1 VGKWP
6 EACVEIVD
14 ELWVTQLIQAKYA
27 GQMRF
32 CLCIKVFFNISFVE
46 ISKESQEM
54 KKPAELA
61 GLIKLI

>member
-1 VGKWP
+1 
-6 EACVEIVD
+6 VD
-14 ELWVTQLIQAKYA
+14 ELWVTQLIQTKYA
-27 GQMRF
+27 GQMRL

-61 GLIKLI
+61 GFIKLI